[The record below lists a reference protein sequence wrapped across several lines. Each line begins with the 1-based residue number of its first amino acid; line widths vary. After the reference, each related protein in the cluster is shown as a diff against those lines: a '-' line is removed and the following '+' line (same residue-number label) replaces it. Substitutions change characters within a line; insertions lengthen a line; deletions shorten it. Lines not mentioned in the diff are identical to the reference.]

1 MKKKKRNNWPL
12 IVTILAFTISLL
24 FSFMSES
31 IMPKVGIIVGIMILI
46 LFIFIGIIFDMI
58 GVAVTSSN
66 EEPLHAMSSKKIKG
80 AKKAVSFKKNADKVS
95 SFCNDVIGDICGII
109 SGSAGVSVAR
119 GLASTFG
126 DAKWKFEA
134 GAAHRDERDLP
145 GVPQQRGDEKGI
157 DGLGEGRG
165 MKIED
170 IKNVAVFFNLSG
182 KTVALRMDAEQKRIV
197 ALLALNTTDARA
209 ELIEVPHMTLPADPA
224 MQEAAQ

>member
-31 IMPKVGIIVGIMILI
+31 VMPKVGIIVGIMILI

-58 GVAVTSSN
+58 GVAVTSTD

-109 SGSAGVSVAR
+109 SGSAGVSVAK
-119 GLASTFG
+119 GLASTFNLNIFYTG
-126 DAKWKFEA
+126 LIVTALIAALTIGGKAFCKRIAIDNKHKIVYMTAKVISKFE
-134 GAAHRDERDLP
+134 
-145 GVPQQRGDEKGI
+145 K
-157 DGLGEGRG
+157 
-165 MKIED
+165 K
-170 IKNVAVFFNLSG
+170 K
-182 KTVALRMDAEQKRIV
+182 K
-197 ALLALNTTDARA
+197 
-209 ELIEVPHMTLPADPA
+209 
-224 MQEAAQ
+224 

>member
-31 IMPKVGIIVGIMILI
+31 VMPKVGIIVGIMILI

-95 SFCNDVIGDICGII
+95 SFCNDVIGYICGII
-109 SGSAGVSVAR
+109 SGSAGVSVAK
-119 GLASTFG
+119 GLASTFNLNIFYTG
-126 DAKWKFEA
+126 LIVTALIAALTIGGKAFCKRIAIDNNHKIVYMTAKVISKFE
-134 GAAHRDERDLP
+134 
-145 GVPQQRGDEKGI
+145 K
-157 DGLGEGRG
+157 
-165 MKIED
+165 K
-170 IKNVAVFFNLSG
+170 K
-182 KTVALRMDAEQKRIV
+182 K
-197 ALLALNTTDARA
+197 
-209 ELIEVPHMTLPADPA
+209 
-224 MQEAAQ
+224 

>member
-31 IMPKVGIIVGIMILI
+31 VMPKVGIIVGIMILI

-119 GLASTFG
+119 GLASTFNLNIFYTG
-126 DAKWKFEA
+126 LIVTALIAALTIGGKALCKIIDIDNNHKIIYMNSKFISKF
-134 GAAHRDERDLP
+134 D
-145 GVPQQRGDEKGI
+145 K
-157 DGLGEGRG
+157 
-165 MKIED
+165 K
-170 IKNVAVFFNLSG
+170 K
-182 KTVALRMDAEQKRIV
+182 K
-197 ALLALNTTDARA
+197 
-209 ELIEVPHMTLPADPA
+209 
-224 MQEAAQ
+224 

>member
-31 IMPKVGIIVGIMILI
+31 VMPKV
-46 LFIFIGIIFDMI
+46 GIIFDMI

-119 GLASTFG
+119 GLASTFNLNIFYTG
-126 DAKWKFEA
+126 LIVTALIAALTIGGKALCKRIAIDNNHKIVYMTAKVISKFE
-134 GAAHRDERDLP
+134 
-145 GVPQQRGDEKGI
+145 K
-157 DGLGEGRG
+157 
-165 MKIED
+165 K
-170 IKNVAVFFNLSG
+170 K
-182 KTVALRMDAEQKRIV
+182 K
-197 ALLALNTTDARA
+197 
-209 ELIEVPHMTLPADPA
+209 
-224 MQEAAQ
+224 

>member
-31 IMPKVGIIVGIMILI
+31 VMPKVGIIVGIMILI

-119 GLASTFG
+119 GLASTFNLNIFYTG
-126 DAKWKFEA
+126 LIVTALIAALTIGGEAFCKRIAIDNNHKIVYMTAKVISKFE
-134 GAAHRDERDLP
+134 
-145 GVPQQRGDEKGI
+145 K
-157 DGLGEGRG
+157 
-165 MKIED
+165 K
-170 IKNVAVFFNLSG
+170 K
-182 KTVALRMDAEQKRIV
+182 K
-197 ALLALNTTDARA
+197 
-209 ELIEVPHMTLPADPA
+209 
-224 MQEAAQ
+224 

>member
-31 IMPKVGIIVGIMILI
+31 VMPKVGIIVGIMILI

-119 GLASTFG
+119 GLASTF
-126 DAKWKFEA
+126 
-134 GAAHRDERDLP
+134 
-145 GVPQQRGDEKGI
+145 
-157 DGLGEGRG
+157 
-165 MKIED
+165 
-170 IKNVAVFFNLSG
+170 NLN
-182 KTVALRMDAEQKRIV
+182 IFY
-197 ALLALNTTDARA
+197 NC
-209 ELIEVPHMTLPADPA
+209 LIETD
-224 MQEAAQ
+224 